1 MARLNKWI
9 AGAGNYGRTGAT
21 RVSALD
27 GWRGI
32 AIAIV
37 LLSHFG
43 ILANYFP
50 YERVLLGRM
59 GVDFFFVLSGLL
71 MSNIL
76 FVKRTPLKTFYQ
88 RRISRIFPVFVT
100 YVTIVYAAGWVLAR
114 SAESSNY
121 LYTLFFLRSYLPSTP
136 IIWHTDLPIS
146 HLWSLN
152 VEEHSYII
160 LSLIT
165 LIVALR
171 SREYFVL
178 FALAFASMVIRYVFV
193 RYPELSSDALALRTE
208 SAAAHIMLSAGYFLI
223 KEKFAPYVKSWMPAL
238 ALAGGIFCYSEYAS
252 WLANWTLAPVAFA
265 FAVNH
270 VEQMPCWLIRFF
282 SFKPL

>member
-1 MARLNKWI
+1 MSRLNRWI
-9 AGAGNYGRTGAT
+9 AAAGNYGRTGAT
-21 RVSALD
+21 RVNALD

-32 AIAIV
+32 AITIV

-43 ILANYFP
+43 TLANSLPF
-50 YERVLLGRM
+50 ERVLFGRM

-76 FVKRTPLKTFYQ
+76 FVKRTALKTFYQ

-100 YVTIVYAAGWVLAR
+100 YVTVVYVAGWVFAR
-114 SAESSNY
+114 SEESSNY

-136 IIWHTDLPIS
+136 NIWRTDLPIT

-152 VEEHSYII
+152 VEEHSYIL

-171 SREYFVL
+171 FREYFVL
-178 FALAFASMVIRYVFV
+178 FALAFATMIVRYTFV
-193 RYPELSSDALALRTE
+193 RYPELSSDVNALRTE
-208 SAAAHIMLSAGYFLI
+208 SAAGHLMMSAGYFL
-223 KEKFAPYVKSWMPAL
+223 
-238 ALAGGIFCYSEYAS
+238 
-252 WLANWTLAPVAFA
+252 
-265 FAVNH
+265 VNH
-270 VEQMPCWLIRFF
+270 YLPEGFSSIVSAAQADNKLSVLNFNFGSSIGEFFAEPYTLI
-282 SFKPL
+282 SGI